1 MTRSDIADYLG
12 RKIETVSQTF
22 TKLKHDGMIQLP
34 CSSLSLVETLSGMRL
49 LATCRIASSSGRVL
63 AMVGLLLNW
72 LAGGRA
78 GIDRRPNWQKQRAE
92 QRCCIT
98 SMFSVQLGTS
108 QNNTAQ
114 YLAPQCNK

>member
-12 RKIETVSQTF
+12 LTIETVIQTF
-22 TKLKHDGMIQLP
+22 TKLKHDVMIQLP
-34 CSSLSLVETLSGMRL
+34 CSSLSLLETLPGMRL
-49 LATCRIASSSGRVL
+49 LATCRIASSSDRVL

-78 GIDRRPNWQKQRAE
+78 GIDRRPNWQKRRAE

-98 SMFSVQLGTS
+98 SMFLCSWERPRITPRS
-108 QNNTAQ
+108 A
-114 YLAPQCNK
+114 